1 MQKLLNS
8 GILNRFKNEES
19 FVEKS
24 KFEPVA
30 IYSVASIIIIFF
42 GGALLALV
50 ILFIEIYY
58 KKLKSKSL

>member
-8 GILNRFKNEES
+8 GILNRFKNEET
-19 FVEKS
+19 FAEES

-30 IYSVASIIIIFF
+30 IYSIASIIIIFF
-42 GGALLALV
+42 GGVVLALV

-58 KKLKSKSL
+58 KKLNSKSL

>member
-19 FVEKS
+19 FVEES